1 MEKDTDAI
9 YVRECSAYVF
19 SQWSKS
25 DRERE
30 IVYDIPY
37 MWNLYKTKDTDE
49 KRKRLTDLDNELR
62 VAGGRD
68 S

>member
-1 MEKDTDAI
+1 
-9 YVRECSAYVF
+9 
-19 SQWSKS
+19 
-25 DRERE
+25 
-30 IVYDIPY
+30 